1 MLNNKTNNIVCMD
14 TKSNK
19 GYTLIS
25 VLLTLFIIMISL
37 PFVGYLLK
45 NSSTT
50 KQYEDIA
57 VQQFF
62 IFLRNEIIYATD
74 VYIEDNILFLR
85 TKDDELAKMELYKNL
100 IRRQVKGGHEVYLR
114 DVADFKLESLPFGG
128 KVTVI
133 TDTGGMYEKK
143 MVFN

>member
-1 MLNNKTNNIVCMD
+1 MLNNKTNNIVCTD
-14 TKSNK
+14 TKNNK
-19 GYTLIS
+19 GYTLIA
-25 VLLTLFIIMISL
+25 VLLTLFVIMITL

-45 NSSTT
+45 NSSTA

-62 IFLRNEIIYATD
+62 IFLRNEIIYAKD

-114 DVADFKLESLPFGG
+114 DVADFKWESLPFGG

-133 TDTGGMYEKK
+133 TDSGGIYEKK